1 MSTSETPEQSEPV
14 ATRWVAR
21 IFGARREEYSAA
33 AWSFTYFFC
42 LLGSYYILRPV
53 REAMGVA
60 SGPETIPYLFAGTF
74 VTMLVITPL
83 FGWITSRY
91 PRKKFLPWVYF
102 FFILNILIFW
112 ALFTYFIGSGLDYVW
127 LGRVFFVWISV
138 FNLFVVSVFW
148 SFMADLFTREQA
160 RRLFGMITAG
170 GSIGALLG
178 GLATRALVV
187 PIGFENLFP
196 FSATLLLISIYCIY
210 RLRHWVELF
219 GTDSDGA
226 SVVSERPLGGSP
238 FAGITHVFR
247 SPYFLA
253 IAAKSI
259 IASLLGTALY
269 MFTAELAQ
277 DAFADANERT
287 RFFSDVNN
295 ATNAIA
301 LILQLV
307 VVKQSVSRLG
317 IGITLSMMPVI
328 SIVGFAIL
336 ALEPTLAFVAI
347 LTVARR
353 SMGFGFSKPTS
364 DMLYSVV
371 TPEEKY
377 KVKNFID
384 TVVYR
389 GGDVIGTWSIRFLLA
404 GFGMAGTSVFMLPF
418 AAIWAG
424 VSLWLGKDYRRRAKE
439 MHSHA

>member
-1 MSTSETPEQSEPV
+1 MESNETPDDSERRL
-14 ATRWVAR
+14 ALWITRV
-21 IFGARREEYSAA
+21 FGARREEYAAA

-74 VTMLVITPL
+74 VTMLAITPI

-91 PRKKFLPWVYF
+91 PRKTFLPWVYL
-102 FFILNILIFW
+102 FFILNILLFW
-112 ALFTYFIGSGLDYVW
+112 GLFSFYIVRGMDYVW
-127 LGRVFFVWISV
+127 LGRVFFIWISV

-170 GSIGALLG
+170 GSIGALIG
-178 GLATRALVV
+178 GIGTRALVV

-196 FSATLLLISIYCIY
+196 FSAASLLVSVYCIR
-210 RLRHWVELF
+210 RLRHWVEHYGDDA
-219 GTDSDGA
+219 GTESVA
-226 SVVSERPLGGSP
+226 SEKPLGGSP

-253 IAAKSI
+253 IAAKSV

-269 MFTAELAQ
+269 MFTADLAL
-277 DAFADANERT
+277 DAFTSDNERT
-287 RFFSDVNN
+287 RFFSDINN

-301 LILQLV
+301 LVLQLV
-307 VVKQSVSRLG
+307 VVKQAVSRLG

-328 SIVGFAIL
+328 SMAGFAIL
-336 ALEPTLAFVAI
+336 ALDPTLAFVAI
-347 LTVARR
+347 LTIVRR

-389 GGDVIGTWSIRFLLA
+389 GGDVIGTWSIRFMMGAL
-404 GFGMAGTSVFMLPF
+404 GMVGTSVVMVPF
-418 AAIWAG
+418 AALWAG
-424 VSLWLGKDYRRRAKE
+424 IALWLGRDYKRRAG
-439 MHSHA
+439 MATAHA